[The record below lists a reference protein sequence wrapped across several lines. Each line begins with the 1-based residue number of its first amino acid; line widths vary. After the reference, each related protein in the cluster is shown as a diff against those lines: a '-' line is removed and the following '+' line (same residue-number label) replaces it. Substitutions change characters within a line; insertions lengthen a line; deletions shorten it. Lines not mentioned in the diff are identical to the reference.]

1 MKILRQSIA
10 LSLLSVTMT
19 FAGANPEYSTMSTKA
34 LQNAVE
40 KLSNAGELPFKMG
53 LELLKRW
60 KTV

>member
-1 MKILRQSIA
+1 MKILRQVIA
-10 LSLLSVTMT
+10 LSLLSVTIT
-19 FAGANPEYSTMSTKA
+19 FAGAHPEYSSMSTKA

-40 KLSNAGELPFKMG
+40 KLSGTGELPFEMG